1 MLGIYAAV
9 TRQDLEGWPAGG
21 WQPRERLDRV
31 EAVRGFTLQAAY
43 AGFMESEVGSLE
55 RGKRADFIVLDRDL
69 MQVPPEELP
78 AVRVQQT
85 WVDGKRVFTRD

>member
-1 MLGIYAAV
+1 
-9 TRQDLEGWPAGG
+9 
-21 WQPRERLDRV
+21 
-31 EAVRGFTLQAAY
+31 
-43 AGFMESEVGSLE
+43 MESEVGSLE

-85 WVDGKRVFTRD
+85 WLDGKRVFTRD